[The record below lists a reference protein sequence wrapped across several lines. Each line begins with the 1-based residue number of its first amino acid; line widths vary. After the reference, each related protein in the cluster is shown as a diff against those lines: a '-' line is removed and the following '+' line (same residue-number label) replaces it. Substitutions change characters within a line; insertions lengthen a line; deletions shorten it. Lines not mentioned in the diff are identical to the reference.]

1 MSLKPDEIR
10 AMKPEE
16 RLKKLQ
22 ELKLELMRLRTQAAM
37 GTLDNPGKIRAIRK
51 TIARILT
58 IQREEELKK
67 LKEESRKRRR

>member
-67 LKEESRKRRR
+67 LREESRKRRK

>member
-22 ELKLELMRLRTQAAM
+22 ELKLELMRLKTQAAM

-67 LKEESRKRRR
+67 LKEAGKKKK